1 MRQRD
6 LDSIKKAAV
15 EKHDGNVEVAAAEH
29 IYGEHVIA
37 RAGGQVPTG
46 VDHDQIAEIVKA
58 IGPVK
63 NLQQRNL
70 QQRNLLVKNGRQRK
84 RLLLDAPDWIS
95 IARLGDARSCSLPYV
110 T

>member
-63 NLQQRNL
+63 KPAAKKPAAKKPAG
-70 QQRNLLVKNGRQRK
+70 KNRPTK
-84 RLLLDAPDWIS
+84 KKTV
-95 IARLGDARSCSLPYV
+95 ARRS
-110 T
+110 

>member
-63 NLQQRNL
+63 
-70 QQRNLLVKNGRQRK
+70 KPAAKKPAGKK
-84 RLLLDAPDWIS
+84 RPAKKKTV
-95 IARLGDARSCSLPYV
+95 ARRS
-110 T
+110 

>member
-63 NLQQRNL
+63 
-70 QQRNLLVKNGRQRK
+70 KPAAKKPAGKK
-84 RLLLDAPDWIS
+84 RPTKKKTV
-95 IARLGDARSCSLPYV
+95 ARRS
-110 T
+110 